1 MVVPSYH
8 AEVTDRSAFAPTFVD
23 RALERLQ
30 RAAPILSGVSQALL
44 VLAASLFALLDV
56 GFVFAVWS
64 NRGSDGNSLQAVTAG
79 IGVLAVLVVVS
90 RRRLLHAGLV
100 TLGVASLVAT
110 AAVIVARGQA
120 LPSLAA
126 LFAFALLTVSLL
138 RSSPGRIAAG
148 LGLLTTA
155 AVASEALRLNQTL
168 AASAVVVCE
177 ACFLVAV
184 AAGLYLRWSD
194 WRRLVGEESARTE
207 ERLEIARELH
217 DLVGHYVT
225 GIVVQAQAAQHV
237 AASNPTAAVD
247 ALARIEEA
255 GAGAMSAMRRMV
267 GGLRD
272 DLSVPPGAWWADIES
287 LVAGAATDGVPVR
300 LRLDPE
306 VSGASAD
313 LSASAHRIVTEALT
327 NVRRHAVDVTHVDVD
342 LDVEADGGR
351 LVIVVAD
358 DGTASAVPT
367 HDTYGLVGMKER
379 AEALG
384 GTLFAGPRPSGRGW
398 AVRAEIPLVAR

>member
-1 MVVPSYH
+1 
-8 AEVTDRSAFAPTFVD
+8 
-23 RALERLQ
+23 
-30 RAAPILSGVSQALL
+30 
-44 VLAASLFALLDV
+44 
-56 GFVFAVWS
+56 
-64 NRGSDGNSLQAVTAG
+64 
-79 IGVLAVLVVVS
+79 VLAVLVVVS

-148 LGLLTTA
+148 LGLLATA

-327 NVRRHAVDVTHVDVD
+327 NVRRHAVDVTQVDVE

-351 LVIVVAD
+351 LVIVIAD
-358 DGTASAVPT
+358 DGAASAVPT
-367 HDTYGLVGMKER
+367 HDTYGLVGMRER

-384 GTLFAGPRPSGRGW
+384 GTLFAGPRPSGQGW
-398 AVRAEIPLVAR
+398 TVRAEIPLVAR